1 MADAGSRP
9 HGGAFSPV
17 RGLVRALISFVET
30 RAQIAATEFE
40 EQALRL
46 SEIALWALAG
56 LFAAGIALV
65 MLSLFAVLLF
75 WDTHRILAAGMVGA
89 LWLAGAALC
98 ALVARARLR
107 ERPKFL
113 SATLAELARD
123 RARFARADD
132 A

>member
-1 MADAGSRP
+1 MADAGSAP

-30 RAQIAATEFE
+30 RAQIAASEFE
-40 EQALRL
+40 EHALRL
-46 SEIALWALAG
+46 SEVALWALAA

-75 WDTHRILAAGMVGA
+75 WDTHRVLAAGLVGA

-98 ALVARARLR
+98 ALVARSRLR
-107 ERPKFL
+107 ARPKFL
-113 SATLAELARD
+113 AATLAELAKD
-123 RARFARADD
+123 RARFAKPD